1 MTLKLKNPKTKL
13 KKKITMKTL
22 ETPLAEDAENLST
35 NKIQKSSHYVD
46 NKKFLQ
52 ALIEYRQSI
61 DDAAARGEEPPIVSK
76 YIGECFI
83 KIATHLSY
91 KSNFINYT
99 FKDDMISDGIEN
111 CLTAVAK
118 FDPAKSSNPF
128 AYYTQVIYFA
138 FIRRIQKEKKQQATK
153 YKLIENMDIDA
164 LISQEQD
171 GEFGSQFL
179 DYLKRQMDTIDIE
192 KRVMNIPKKAKKVQ
206 DDIENPLDLDD

>member
-1 MTLKLKNPKTKL
+1 
-13 KKKITMKTL
+13 MKTS
-22 ETPLAEDAENLST
+22 ETPLAEDVENLST

-52 ALIEYRQSI
+52 ALIEYRQSV
-61 DDAAARGEEPPIVSK
+61 DEASAKGEEPPIVSK

-153 YKLIENMDIDA
+153 YKLMENMDIDA

-171 GEFGSQFL
+171 GEFGTQFL
-179 DYLKRQMDTIDIE
+179 DYLRRQMDTVDIE
-192 KRVMNIPKKAKKVQ
+192 KRIMNIPKKAKKVR

>member
-1 MTLKLKNPKTKL
+1 
-13 KKKITMKTL
+13 MKTL

-153 YKLIENMDIDA
+153 YKLMENMDIDA

-179 DYLKRQMDTIDIE
+179 DYLKRQMDTVDIE
-192 KRVMNIPKKAKKVQ
+192 KRIMNIPKKAKKVR

>member
-1 MTLKLKNPKTKL
+1 
-13 KKKITMKTL
+13 MKTS
-22 ETPLAEDAENLST
+22 ETPLAEDVENLST

-52 ALIEYRQSI
+52 ALIEYRQSV
-61 DDAAARGEEPPIVSK
+61 DEASAKGEEPPIVSK

-153 YKLIENMDIDA
+153 YKLMENMDIDA

-179 DYLKRQMDTIDIE
+179 DYLKRQMDTVDIE
-192 KRVMNIPKKAKKVQ
+192 KRVMNIPKKAKKVR

>member
-1 MTLKLKNPKTKL
+1 
-13 KKKITMKTL
+13 MKTS
-22 ETPLAEDAENLST
+22 ETPLAEDVENLST

-52 ALIEYRQSI
+52 ALIEYRQSV
-61 DDAAARGEEPPIVSK
+61 DEASAKGEEPPIVSK

-153 YKLIENMDIDA
+153 YKLMENMDIDA

-179 DYLKRQMDTIDIE
+179 DYLRRQMDTVDIE

>member
-1 MTLKLKNPKTKL
+1 
-13 KKKITMKTL
+13 MKTS
-22 ETPLAEDAENLST
+22 ETLLAEDVVGLST
-35 NKIQKSSHYVD
+35 KKTMPVSSHYVD

-52 ALIEYRQSI
+52 ALIEYRQLV
-61 DDAAARGEEPPIVSK
+61 DEAAAKGEETPVVSR

-111 CLTAVAK
+111 CLTAVVK
-118 FDPAKSSNPF
+118 FDPSKSSNPF
-128 AYYTQVIYFA
+128 AYYTQIIYFA

-153 YKLIENMDIDA
+153 YKLIENMDIDS
-164 LISQEQD
+164 LILQEHD
-171 GEFGSQFL
+171 NGEFGTQFL
-179 DYLKRQMDTIDIE
+179 DYLKRQMDTVDIE

>member
-1 MTLKLKNPKTKL
+1 MKTKNL
-13 KKKITMKTL
+13 PKDV
-22 ETPLAEDAENLST
+22 EELST
-35 NKIQKSSHYVD
+35 EIVNVVKEVAIPTSSHYVD

-61 DDAAARGEEPPIVSK
+61 VDAEAEGKERPIVSN

-111 CLTAVAK
+111 CLTAVVK
-118 FDPAKSSNPF
+118 FDPSKGSNPF
-128 AYYTQVIYFA
+128 AYYTQIIYFA

-153 YKLIENMDIDA
+153 YKLIENMDIDS
-164 LISQEQD
+164 LILQEHD
-171 GEFGSQFL
+171 NGEFGSQFL

-192 KRVMNIPKKAKKVQ
+192 KRIISTPKKNKKIE
-206 DDIENPLDLDD
+206 DDSSNPLDMDD

>member
-1 MTLKLKNPKTKL
+1 
-13 KKKITMKTL
+13 
-22 ETPLAEDAENLST
+22 LST

-52 ALIEYRQSI
+52 ALIEYRQSV
-61 DDAAARGEEPPIVSK
+61 DEASAKGEEPPIVSK

-153 YKLIENMDIDA
+153 YKLMENMDIDA

-179 DYLKRQMDTIDIE
+179 DYLKRQMDTVDIE

>member
-1 MTLKLKNPKTKL
+1 M
-13 KKKITMKTL
+13 
-22 ETPLAEDAENLST
+22 
-35 NKIQKSSHYVD
+35 QVSSHYVD

-52 ALIEYRQSI
+52 ALIDYRQSVVE
-61 DDAAARGEEPPIVSK
+61 AAEKGEDPPIVSK

-171 GEFGSQFL
+171 GEFG
-179 DYLKRQMDTIDIE
+179 
-192 KRVMNIPKKAKKVQ
+192 P
-206 DDIENPLDLDD
+206 

>member
-1 MTLKLKNPKTKL
+1 
-13 KKKITMKTL
+13 
-22 ETPLAEDAENLST
+22 LSPEQEPS
-35 NKIQKSSHYVD
+35 IEIPRSSHYVD

-52 ALIEYRQSI
+52 ALIEYRSLVEQAEK
-61 DDAAARGEEPPIVSK
+61 DGKPQPQVPN

-118 FDPAKSSNPF
+118 FDPSKSSNPF
-128 AYYTQVIYFA
+128 AYYTQIIYFA

-153 YKLIENMDIDA
+153 YKMIENIDIDQI
-164 LISQEQD
+164 ISQEH
-171 GEFGSQFL
+171 GNEEFNNQFMEYVKKQL
-179 DYLKRQMDTIDIE
+179 DQIDID
-192 KRVMNIPKKAKKVQ
+192 KRVIQFPKKNKLAE
-206 DDIENPLDLDD
+206 ENVSNALDLDE

>member
-1 MTLKLKNPKTKL
+1 V
-13 KKKITMKTL
+13 
-22 ETPLAEDAENLST
+22 EELST
-35 NKIQKSSHYVD
+35 EIVNVVKEVAIPTSSHYVD

-61 DDAAARGEEPPIVSK
+61 VDAEAEGKERPIVSN

-111 CLTAVAK
+111 CLTAVVK
-118 FDPAKSSNPF
+118 FDPSKGSNPF
-128 AYYTQVIYFA
+128 AYYTQIIYFA

-153 YKLIENMDIDA
+153 YKLIENMDIDS
-164 LISQEQD
+164 LILQEHD
-171 GEFGSQFL
+171 NGEFGSQFL

-192 KRVMNIPKKAKKVQ
+192 KRIISTPKKNKKIE
-206 DDIENPLDLDD
+206 DDSSNPLDMDD